1 MSTSRIKALA
11 ARRRLLFVAAIFALL
26 AAAILIQESRS
37 GATSGASLAAQRS
50 EVVGNLGKHPPASHA
65 AIGNRVRQINVQPGL
80 SFEANRGQSDPRVK
94 FMARG
99 TGSTIYLT
107 GDSAT
112 VVATSMPP
120 IPSGRAAAMSNRIA
134 KPELA
139 QMKAAALTMR
149 FTGRAHRGRVEGEN
163 RLPGMTNY
171 FMGKDPARWHSAIP
185 NYARV
190 RYRNVYPGVDVVY
203 YGKQRELEFDLK
215 LAPRANPANIKM
227 QFDGAALIRV
237 DDSGDLV
244 LETGSSQML
253 LRKPAVYQIENGKKK
268 ALGNR
273 YRMLGRSRVGIEV
286 ASYDSRKPLV
296 IDPVLTFSTYLG
308 GSVADEALAVA
319 SDSGGN
325 AYLTG
330 FAFSANFP
338 GVSAGVYQDTLKGN
352 GDAFVSKFN
361 SSGTLV
367 YSTYLG
373 GSNFDEGLGIAVD
386 STGAVY
392 VAGETFSPD
401 FPATVGQS
409 FAGTNDDGFVAKL
422 SPGGASLVFARLL
435 GGATSTGAVGGG
447 ENVASS
453 IAIPAGC
460 SSNCTSF
467 VTGVTTTSDF
477 NPTPGALQGSAFNQ
491 FNAFVTSVSADGS
504 QLLYSTY
511 YSAAPSAADDGRG
524 PYAAAIA
531 VDGSG
536 DAYITGVSDVAMLPN
551 TVGVPYA
558 GGADCF
564 VAELNSSGNEVI
576 FARYLG
582 GIGYDYGLGIALDP
596 GCSSNCNS
604 YISGLTWS
612 NDFPTTSGAFQ
623 TTFGG
628 YSDAFVTKLNGSGSI
643 LYSTYL
649 GDAGDDGAQA
659 ISVDSSGSAYVT
671 GFTTFTNFPQVNP
684 LQGVSPPFFQL
695 FKATDGATFNPA
707 APTTAASA
715 LQTISIDPTATGT
728 IYVGTNRS
736 GVLKSTDGGATFNPT
751 GLTGQ
756 AAGAQ
761 VDLNVHTTVYAGT
774 LNGVSKSVDSGA
786 TFTPT
791 ALTGQPVDAIAQDP
805 STTPTTIYAGTRLNG
820 VEKSTDAGAS
830 FQVIPGLPNT
840 EVLSLLVDPQSPQ
853 NLYAGTGNGLF
864 RTTNFR
870 PTGAM
875 NVGRFL
881 FPLAL
886 LADGTVLASGGEIDA
901 SSDPTA
907 SAEVYN
913 PTGGSW
919 TATTGSM
926 STPRYFQSATTLPTS
941 GNVLVAGGVIS
952 AAGAV
957 TQSADL
963 YDPSTGTFS
972 PTGNMKEARVT
983 QTATLLSSTGTP
995 RDGDVLIVGGS
1006 GDNTAELYNPTNGTF
1021 AFTTGNAIT
1030 PREDATATLL
1040 NNGMVL
1046 IAGGVSFSTNEP
1058 TTSAELY
1065 NPATDTFTATGN
1077 LQNARFL
1084 HTATL
1089 LENGE
1094 VLLTGGATNP
1104 ADENTGYLAS
1114 AELYD
1119 PASGTFSLT
1128 GNMTLARFLHGA
1140 ALLTNGNVL
1149 VGGGLVPS
1157 GAANTITTAAELYDV
1172 STGVFAPTT
1181 LMSAFHISN
1190 NPAIALNNGKV
1201 LWTGGFTGGT
1211 TETFSELYDPN
1222 DNTFLRTGLG
1232 FSPIVSMA
1240 ADPTSYPTV
1249 IYASTQFQGLVST
1262 SGGFGICA
1270 TCSGYSFLIPA
1281 WTVPASQ
1288 STLVPLPELYISARG
1303 WARSRRVLIPARASP
1318 LSVPTVVILEV
1329 SIRLPWRQV

>member
-1 MSTSRIKALA
+1 MIETMSASRTKPFASKP
-11 ARRRLLFVAAIFALL
+11 RVMFVAAIFALL
-26 AAAILIQESRS
+26 VAAILIDESRS
-37 GATSGASLAAQRS
+37 GGVSGASVVAQRTP
-50 EVVGNLGKHPPASHA
+50 VVGNLGKHPPANQA
-65 AIGNRVRQINVQPGL
+65 AISNRVRQINVQPGL
-80 SFEANRGQSDPRVK
+80 SFEANRGQSDPHVK

-99 TGSTIYLT
+99 KGSTIYLT

-120 IPSGRAAAMSNRIA
+120 VPSGRAAAMSNRIA
-134 KPELA
+134 KPDLA
-139 QMKAAALTMR
+139 QMKTAALTMR
-149 FTGRAHRGRVEGEN
+149 FTGGEHRGRVEGEN

-171 FMGKDPARWHSAIP
+171 FIGKDPARWHSAIP

-203 YGKQRELEFDLK
+203 YGQQRELEFDLE

-227 QFDGAALIRV
+227 QFDGAAPIRV

-244 LETGSSQML
+244 LGTGSSQML

-273 YRMLGRSRVGIEV
+273 YRMLGRARVGIEV
-286 ASYDSRKPLV
+286 ASYDRRKPLV

-308 GSVADEALAVA
+308 GSAADAALAVT
-319 SDSGGN
+319 SDSSGN
-325 AYLTG
+325 AYITG
-330 FAFSANFP
+330 FASSTNFP
-338 GVSAGVYQDTLKGN
+338 GVSASVYQDTLKGN
-352 GDAFVSKFN
+352 YDAFISKFN
-361 SSGTLV
+361 SSGTLL

-373 GSNFDEGLGIAVD
+373 GSDFDEGLGIAVD

-392 VAGETFSPD
+392 VAGETFSSD
-401 FPATVGQS
+401 FPPGFGT
-409 FAGTNDDGFVAKL
+409 FAGTNDGFVAKL
-422 SPGGASLVFARLL
+422 SPGGTSLVFSRLL
-435 GGATSTGAVGGG
+435 GGATSTGGIQGA
-447 ENVASS
+447 ESVASS

-460 SSNCTSF
+460 SSNCAPF
-467 VTGVTTTSDF
+467 VTGETTTSDF

-604 YISGLTWS
+604 YIAGLTWS

-684 LQGVSPPFFQL
+684 LRGVSPPFFQL
-695 FKATDGATFNPA
+695 FKATDGTTFNPS
-707 APTTAASA
+707 APGTMASA

-736 GVLKSTDGGATFNPT
+736 GVLKSTDGGATFSPT
-751 GLTGQ
+751 GLTGE

-774 LNGVSKSVDSGA
+774 LNGLSKSVDSGA

-791 ALTGQPVDAIAQDP
+791 ALTGQVVDAFAQDP
-805 STTPTTIYAGTRLNG
+805 STTPTTIYAGTRSNG

-830 FQVIPGLPNT
+830 FQVVPTLPNT

-875 NVGRFL
+875 NVSRQFY
-881 FPLAL
+881 AMSL

-907 SAEVYN
+907 SAEVYS
-913 PTGGSW
+913 PTSGSW
-919 TATTGSM
+919 TPTTGSM
-926 STPRYFQSATTLPTS
+926 STPRSFHTTTTLPTT
-941 GNVLVAGGVIS
+941 GNVLVAGGEINAAS
-952 AAGAV
+952 AD

-963 YDPSTGTFS
+963 YDPSTETFS
-972 PTGNMKEARVT
+972 PTGNMKEARAF

-1021 AFTTGNAIT
+1021 IFTTGTAIT
-1030 PREDATATLL
+1030 AREAHTATLL

-1046 IAGGVSFSTNEP
+1046 IAG
-1058 TTSAELY
+1058 
-1065 NPATDTFTATGN
+1065 D
-1077 LQNARFL
+1077 
-1084 HTATL
+1084 
-1089 LENGE
+1089 
-1094 VLLTGGATNP
+1094 
-1104 ADENTGYLAS
+1104 LAS
-1114 AELYD
+1114 RA
-1119 PASGTFSLT
+1119 
-1128 GNMTLARFLHGA
+1128 
-1140 ALLTNGNVL
+1140 
-1149 VGGGLVPS
+1149 
-1157 GAANTITTAAELYDV
+1157 
-1172 STGVFAPTT
+1172 
-1181 LMSAFHISN
+1181 
-1190 NPAIALNNGKV
+1190 
-1201 LWTGGFTGGT
+1201 
-1211 TETFSELYDPN
+1211 
-1222 DNTFLRTGLG
+1222 
-1232 FSPIVSMA
+1232 
-1240 ADPTSYPTV
+1240 
-1249 IYASTQFQGLVST
+1249 
-1262 SGGFGICA
+1262 
-1270 TCSGYSFLIPA
+1270 
-1281 WTVPASQ
+1281 
-1288 STLVPLPELYISARG
+1288 
-1303 WARSRRVLIPARASP
+1303 ASP
-1318 LSVPTVVILEV
+1318 P
-1329 SIRLPWRQV
+1329 